1 MSEQTSL
8 VAVEIE
14 SGPTLFPQFS
24 PTRFVGIKGVD
35 PGNEFDLNQG
45 VGGGGGGV
53 VLGYS
58 PMKQKTKEETK
69 SSHVFRIRIISRA
82 DGLLVGFLKARFRFL
97 LVGRHTRSRLMASL
111 ICPVQGIGQLLLTVH
126 RLQKVRTLVYSSTHE

>member
-45 VGGGGGGV
+45 VGGGGGG
-53 VLGYS
+53 GYS
-58 PMKQKTKEETK
+58 PIKQKTKEETK

>member
-1 MSEQTSL
+1 
-8 VAVEIE
+8 
-14 SGPTLFPQFS
+14 
-24 PTRFVGIKGVD
+24 
-35 PGNEFDLNQG
+35 
-45 VGGGGGGV
+45 
-53 VLGYS
+53 
-58 PMKQKTKEETK
+58 MKQKTKEETK

-82 DGLLVGFLKARFRFL
+82 DGLLVGFLKACFRFL

>member
-1 MSEQTSL
+1 MSEQTRL

-45 VGGGGGGV
+45 VGGGGGGGGV
-53 VLGYS
+53 
-58 PMKQKTKEETK
+58 
-69 SSHVFRIRIISRA
+69 
-82 DGLLVGFLKARFRFL
+82 GLL
-97 LVGRHTRSRLMASL
+97 
-111 ICPVQGIGQLLLTVH
+111 P
-126 RLQKVRTLVYSSTHE
+126 HETENKRRDEIVACIQNTDY

>member
-45 VGGGGGGV
+45 VGGAGGGG
-53 VLGYS
+53 GG
-58 PMKQKTKEETK
+58 
-69 SSHVFRIRIISRA
+69 F
-82 DGLLVGFLKARFRFL
+82 GLL
-97 LVGRHTRSRLMASL
+97 
-111 ICPVQGIGQLLLTVH
+111 P
-126 RLQKVRTLVYSSTHE
+126 HETENKRRDEIVACIQNTDY

>member
-45 VGGGGGGV
+45 VGGGGGGGGV
-53 VLGYS
+53 KPPKNKKKKKKKKQ
-58 PMKQKTKEETK
+58 PM
-69 SSHVFRIRIISRA
+69 F
-82 DGLLVGFLKARFRFL
+82 
-97 LVGRHTRSRLMASL
+97 
-111 ICPVQGIGQLLLTVH
+111 
-126 RLQKVRTLVYSSTHE
+126 

>member
-45 VGGGGGGV
+45 VGGGGGGGV
-53 VLGYS
+53 TPPS
-58 PMKQKTKEETK
+58 NRKQKKRRKRRMCSEY
-69 SSHVFRIRIISRA
+69 
-82 DGLLVGFLKARFRFL
+82 GLLAV
-97 LVGRHTRSRLMASL
+97 
-111 ICPVQGIGQLLLTVH
+111 LTVC
-126 RLQKVRTLVYSSTHE
+126 SSAFSKPVSDFCWSDGILAVDLWQV

>member
-45 VGGGGGGV
+45 VGGGGG
-53 VLGYS
+53 
-58 PMKQKTKEETK
+58 
-69 SSHVFRIRIISRA
+69 
-82 DGLLVGFLKARFRFL
+82 LLPHQTENKRRDEIVA
-97 LVGRHTRSRLMASL
+97 
-111 ICPVQGIGQLLLTVH
+111 CVQNTD
-126 RLQKVRTLVYSSTHE
+126 Y